1 MSVSLDNEKKDKR
14 KSQKALK
21 RHHFF
26 TVHKYTNKFVLF
38 KYSNLYFETKK
49 VQKKVDKK
57 GENIISTID
66 QAMLPNIV
74 KIAKCENGHKDSVW
88 SKRRLASDF

>member
-1 MSVSLDNEKKDKR
+1 MSVSFDYEKK
-14 KSQKALK
+14 
-21 RHHFF
+21 
-26 TVHKYTNKFVLF
+26 
-38 KYSNLYFETKK
+38 TKEN
-49 VQKKVDKK
+49 VQKMVDKK
-57 GENIISTID
+57 GENIISTRD

>member
-1 MSVSLDNEKKDKR
+1 M
-14 KSQKALK
+14 
-21 RHHFF
+21 
-26 TVHKYTNKFVLF
+26 
-38 KYSNLYFETKK
+38 
-49 VQKKVDKK
+49 VDKK
-57 GENIISTID
+57 GENIISTIDQGPLKKID